1 MMTDESVA
9 ELVRAY
15 WAETSE
21 ALGLDGDVPE
31 AWSFGGG
38 PQQAD
43 HLLSLVLAGT
53 KAATSSSYWAY
64 EAEGEPLPAA
74 GQLSILCDARG
85 LPRAVLRVTGVSVVA
100 FDEASSDHALAEGE
114 GDRTLTSWR
123 EVHEAFFRAHL
134 PPGRQFSS
142 GMPVVLERFEV
153 LAP

>member
-1 MMTDESVA
+1 MSDESVA

-53 KAATSSSYWAY
+53 KTATSSSYWAY
-64 EAEGEPLPAA
+64 EAEGEQLPAA
-74 GQLSILCDARG
+74 GQLSILCDAREQ
-85 LPRAVLRVTGVSVVA
+85 PRAVLRVTDVSVVA
-100 FDEASSDHALAEGE
+100 FDEVSPDHAFAEGE
-114 GDRTLTSWR
+114 GDRTLTLWR
-123 EVHEAFFRAHL
+123 ELHEAFFREHL
-134 PPGRQFSS
+134 PTGRRFSPD
-142 GMPVVLERFEV
+142 MPVVLERFEV
-153 LAP
+153 LTP